1 MRTAKIK
8 TTLYRAVLHTPLG
21 AAAAYLGGEGAVLII
36 VLFLAYEVT
45 EDWRIHDHAFIDIKS
60 FMVGYIGVL
69 LGTEVIF

>member
-21 AAAAYLGGEGAVLII
+21 ALAAYLGGTPAVLIV
-36 VLFLAYEVT
+36 VLFLAYEIT